1 MPVDFSNGFNITN
14 AEPIDARIT
23 VANQT
28 ERLGFSSVN
37 VYEGLLVYQEDTNKL
52 YYLTNTASANL
63 SASWTEVGTG
73 GNVPQ
78 LPIYYNNS
86 LSTNTPTL
94 LNFTGS
100 GVTLTN
106 NANAVTVS
114 FSSGVGSANITIKDE
129 GSNITTAV
137 SSINF
142 AGAGVTATNSGN
154 DVTVTIPGGG
164 GGGGDI
170 TAVFAGAGLDG
181 GGSSGDVTLSLPN
194 VGPNNTSYDVQ
205 EISLDPYGRV
215 TNLLRTDRSTVE
227 IVFNG
232 VNDLYLNP
240 DFWVLQ
246 DSQNRF
252 VNVETINV
260 GWYRFNFQKDCLEPV
275 SSTNRTFVYYSYGV
289 LPGYTNETGK
299 PAYSYWEFTKKA
311 ENTSIDVFSF
321 DGNLNFSH
329 LLYGASLKVVI
340 PFK

>member
-114 FSSGVGSANITIKDE
+114 FSSGVGSANI
-129 GSNITTAV
+129 
-137 SSINF
+137 
-142 AGAGVTATNSGN
+142 
-154 DVTVTIPGGG
+154 
-164 GGGGDI
+164 
-170 TAVFAGAGLDG
+170 
-181 GGSSGDVTLSLPN
+181 
-194 VGPNNTSYDVQ
+194 Q
-205 EISLDPYGRV
+205 
-215 TNLLRTDRSTVE
+215 
-227 IVFNG
+227 
-232 VNDLYLNP
+232 
-240 DFWVLQ
+240 
-246 DSQNRF
+246 
-252 VNVETINV
+252 
-260 GWYRFNFQKDCLEPV
+260 
-275 SSTNRTFVYYSYGV
+275 
-289 LPGYTNETGK
+289 
-299 PAYSYWEFTKKA
+299 
-311 ENTSIDVFSF
+311 
-321 DGNLNFSH
+321 
-329 LLYGASLKVVI
+329 
-340 PFK
+340 